1 MLLSYLVFRIY
12 VFPPTHTQS
21 NAPTHAHVHTQMK
34 KYIHDLTF
42 LTSKYNFS
50 TLDNT
55 VRLINR
61 CCNNITKSHTRV
73 LLLTVE
79 CQREATRNNARYRD
93 STSLRRQHPTHLWRR
108 GRRARRWDYTS
119 RAWSTGAQRP
129 KLLTVAARK
138 VRVAGGTWWGERG
151 GICREWK
158 ILDSVVERSLC
169 KSAMTQL
176 LPQERE
182 DVEERGGDWRPT
194 CVLFVSSASV
204 VSKWIYR
211 TA

>member
-1 MLLSYLVFRIY
+1 MRTRVRLGHWMLLSYLVFRIY
-12 VFPPTHTQS
+12 IFPPTHTHTRPRMYVFAYRWRNTFMTSPSSQA
-21 NAPTHAHVHTQMK
+21 NAIST
-34 KYIHDLTF
+34 
-42 LTSKYNFS
+42 S

-61 CCNNITKSHTRV
+61 CCNNITKSHIRV

-108 GRRARRWDYTS
+108 GRLARRWDYTS

-138 VRVAGGTWWGERG
+138 VRVAGGTWWG
-151 GICREWK
+151 RE
-158 ILDSVVERSLC
+158 
-169 KSAMTQL
+169 
-176 LPQERE
+176 
-182 DVEERGGDWRPT
+182 EEYVGSGR
-194 CVLFVSSASV
+194 F
-204 VSKWIYR
+204 
-211 TA
+211 